1 MATSRPIRSPSAAVL
16 FWTAVAL
23 FSLLGGCTVPR
34 SRTQALLSESQP
46 DVRQYEDTVV
56 ELDESDGAHGGLVR
70 KGGCPV
76 CRW

>member
-16 FWTAVAL
+16 LAMAVAL
-23 FSLLGGCTVPR
+23 FLLSGGCAVPR

-46 DVRQYEDTVV
+46 DVREYEDTLV